1 MKQKILWL
9 TVLCSILLV
18 GCLPGGQTGKG
29 GYTITV
35 YGFSIMKEA
44 LEKEIY
50 PAFAAKWK
58 REKGEDV
65 HFVSSFAGS
74 ETVTKLADSDVE

>member
-1 MKQKILWL
+1 MKRQLLRL
-9 TVLCSILLV
+9 TILCSIFFI

-50 PAFAAKWK
+50 P
-58 REKGEDV
+58 
-65 HFVSSFAGS
+65 
-74 ETVTKLADSDVE
+74 

>member
-50 PAFAAKWK
+50 PAFAAKRK
-58 REKGEDV
+58 SETGEDV
-65 HFVSSFAGS
+65 QKRKSAKRSV
-74 ETVTKLADSDVE
+74 V

>member
-1 MKQKILWL
+1 MKRNFLRLI
-9 TVLCSILLV
+9 VFCSILLI
-18 GCLPGGQTGKG
+18 GCLPSGQTGKG

-65 HFVSSFAGS
+65 HFASSKTFS
-74 ETVTKLADSDVE
+74 CESPKI